1 MQLFYQLF
9 YHPFVNR
16 LVRNFSSLF
25 GNALPT
31 KLRIP
36 ISGKV
41 KLQVSP
47 EGQQITLQTNP
58 TNSMAKLV
66 YWSENHNHEY
76 TDLFIKLLPHTEVFM
91 DIGASIGYYS
101 IVGKTIKPNLVV
113 HAFEPA
119 DGPYHYLQKNF
130 RMNAFRE
137 AAAHQL
143 AISDQEGSLSF
154 FAPFNA
160 KYRFLEHHLGGDGSL
175 QNRPEDTHLKE
186 TTVQTR
192 TLDQMASELGLTR
205 IDLMK
210 LDTEATEDRV
220 LLGGENSIQRF
231 RPIIISEVLFDKIEA
246 KLDAIL
252 QPWDYLIYRH
262 NEGSGLEK
270 IDSLVRMEDDRARN
284 FFFVPKEKQLFFEEI
299 MS

>member
-1 MQLFYQLF
+1 MQLFYRFF
-9 YHPFVNR
+9 YSPFVNR
-16 LVRNFSSLF
+16 IVRNTFSLL
-25 GNALPT
+25 GNALPK

-36 ISGKV
+36 ISGRV

-47 EGQQITLQTNP
+47 EGQRIQLKTNP

-66 YWSENHNHEY
+66 YWSETNNHEY

-101 IVGKTIKPNLVV
+101 IVGKTIKPSLQV

-119 DGPYHYLQKNF
+119 DGPYHYLRENF

-137 AAAHQL
+137 AEAHQL
-143 AISDQEGSLSF
+143 AISDQAGELSF

-186 TTVQTR
+186 ITVKTIS
-192 TLDQMASELGLTR
+192 LDQMVERLGLSR

-220 LLGGENSIQRF
+220 LLGGAESIKKF
-231 RPIIISEVLFDKIEA
+231 RPIIISEVLFNKIEE

-252 QPWDYLIYRH
+252 LPWDYLIYRH
-262 NEGSGLEK
+262 NEESGLER
-270 IDSLVRMEDDRARN
+270 IDSLARKVDDRARN
-284 FFFVPKEKQLFFEEI
+284 FFFVPKEKQAFFEEE
-299 MS
+299 ML